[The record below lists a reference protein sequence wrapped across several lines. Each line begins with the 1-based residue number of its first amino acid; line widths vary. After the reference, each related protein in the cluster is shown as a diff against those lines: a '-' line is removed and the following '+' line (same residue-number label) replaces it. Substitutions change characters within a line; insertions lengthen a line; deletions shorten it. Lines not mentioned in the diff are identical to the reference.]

1 MPSKLSPG
9 NPSAFFRHVSEDCC
23 QFIRINNSVE
33 KGRKNM
39 KWKISL
45 LRTRKKLI
53 GIVAVAAVAAGGWYW
68 YSGAAQKQQDTVQP
82 VAVTRGTIEEV
93 VTAQGK
99 LEPKQYVDVGTQV
112 SGQLKKIHVDI
123 GDSVTKGQLLAEIDP
138 RVYQAQVEAGEA
150 RLNSLRAQLNEQ
162 KAQAVLAEQNLKRNQ
177 NLIAVNAVSQQAL
190 QETESQAAVAK
201 AQVEA
206 FVAQIQETESN
217 LKASRTNL
225 GFTKIY
231 APVAG
236 TVTTLPTKE
245 GQTLNANQS
254 TPTVMQVANLD
265 IMTVR
270 AQVAEADVNRL
281 RENMPG
287 YFTTLGDSER
297 RWQGKVRQIQPS
309 PQIVNDVVLY
319 DVLIDVNNDGRKLM
333 TGMTTQVFFVL
344 GKADNALIVPAE
356 VLTRRAPK
364 DDNNKGQ
371 AYRVVVTNGDKG
383 REQRVIHVGLQTRTQ
398 AEVTEGLQEGERIV
412 LNRPGGNPTR
422 PASTPQQGNNP
433 RPNSQR
439 FNRGPQL

>member
-1 MPSKLSPG
+1 
-9 NPSAFFRHVSEDCC
+9 
-23 QFIRINNSVE
+23 
-33 KGRKNM
+33 
-39 KWKISL
+39 
-45 LRTRKKLI
+45 
-53 GIVAVAAVAAGGWYW
+53 
-68 YSGAAQKQQDTVQP
+68 
-82 VAVTRGTIEEV
+82 
-93 VTAQGK
+93 
-99 LEPKQYVDVGTQV
+99 V
-112 SGQLKKIHVDI
+112 SGQLKKIYVDI
-123 GDSVTKGQLLAEIDP
+123 GDTVTKGQLLAEIDP

-201 AQVEA
+201 AQVDA
-206 FVAQIQETESN
+206 YVAQIQETESN

-225 GFTKIY
+225 SFTKIY

-254 TPTVMQVANLD
+254 APTIMQVANLD
-265 IMTVR
+265 VMTVR

-281 RENMPG
+281 KENMPG

-297 RWQGKVRQIQPS
+297 RWQGQVRQIQPS

-319 DVLIDVNNDGRKLM
+319 DVLIDVKNEARRLM

-344 GKADNALIVPAE
+344 GKAENAVVVPAE
-356 VLTRRAPK
+356 VLTRRVPRE
-364 DDNNKGQ
+364 DNEKGK
-371 AYRVVVTNGDKG
+371 AYRVAVAANGANG

-398 AEVTEGLQEGERIV
+398 AEVTDGLQEGERIF
-412 LNRPGGNPTR
+412 LNRPAGTPTR
-422 PASTPQQGNNP
+422 TASGQQQGNNNS
-433 RPNSQR
+433 RPNAQR

>member
-1 MPSKLSPG
+1 
-9 NPSAFFRHVSEDCC
+9 
-23 QFIRINNSVE
+23 
-33 KGRKNM
+33 M

-297 RWQGKVRQIQPS
+297 RWQG
-309 PQIVNDVVLY
+309 
-319 DVLIDVNNDGRKLM
+319 
-333 TGMTTQVFFVL
+333 
-344 GKADNALIVPAE
+344 
-356 VLTRRAPK
+356 
-364 DDNNKGQ
+364 
-371 AYRVVVTNGDKG
+371 
-383 REQRVIHVGLQTRTQ
+383 
-398 AEVTEGLQEGERIV
+398 
-412 LNRPGGNPTR
+412 
-422 PASTPQQGNNP
+422 
-433 RPNSQR
+433 
-439 FNRGPQL
+439 